1 MNKELTTYKSGDVIN
16 LNHSSIFL
24 SRFNYGH
31 TQRVEV
37 KVGRKTYLIDVK
49 KDVLSAFVE
58 MYPKTNKSKY
68 DGGLSMVVFEPD
80 AILDRKIME
89 NFKKIG
95 DAQAIL
101 TRYGIGL

>member
-1 MNKELTTYKSGDVIN
+1 MYRIYTGDIIN
-16 LNHSSIFL
+16 LNHSYL
-24 SRFNYGH
+24 SLKNFEYGH
-31 TQRVEV
+31 TARVEV

-58 MYPKTNKSKY
+58 MYPKIPANKSKY
-68 DGGLSMVVFEPD
+68 SVDLSMVVFKPD

-89 NFKKIG
+89 NFKKIA

>member
-1 MNKELTTYKSGDVIN
+1 MDRTYKTGDIIN
-16 LNHSSIFL
+16 LNHGHVISLRNFD
-24 SRFNYGH
+24 NGH
-31 TQRVEV
+31 TARVEI
-37 KVGRKTYLIDVK
+37 KVGRKSYLIDVK